1 MVGGESNSE
10 VLSHGEPLCVSL
22 RREYRLSCVNTEAG
36 SCVSA
41 QDGRLGVT
49 VKGKGLRL
57 SQVSEEEMPL
67 RQLLKDG
74 RLVASLCDAAQARPE

>member
-1 MVGGESNSE
+1 MYVFIYISNTKQDSG
-10 VLSHGEPLCVSL
+10 LT
-22 RREYRLSCVNTEAG
+22 SCVNTEAG